1 MGWVLWHC
9 FFFGSDFIAAIAGVT
24 GIRSS
29 LVIHQTPAITQE
41 CVLGRN
47 RWASRLGLCGFR
59 TRPLLFLF
67 SSTASGGW
75 ECAPSKLSLRI
86 VRVCWP
92 GDSLGSP
99 LIGLC
104 QQPWLSPASATASAA
119 QRLCWKQPGV
129 ILQHC
134 SCFWQ
139 RWQLR
144 QAARWL
150 EIMKGTAGHWMN
162 MGVLCKGLGTDVGI
176 SEDQA
181 YAELVCKERPNQ
193 SWPEPSDGNRR
204 DSFLELLSCALRYIG
219 YAAKS
224 MHGSYMSK
232 TSSQQKP
239 SPRKPRHW
247 DS

>member
-1 MGWVLWHC
+1 MDWVLWHC
-9 FFFGSDFIAAIAGVT
+9 FFGNDFIAARAGVT

-29 LVIHQTPAITQE
+29 LVIHQTSAITQE

-47 RWASRLGLCGFR
+47 RWASRLGLCGFAR
-59 TRPLLFLF
+59 VPCSFSLAPQPLEAENVPLQ
-67 SSTASGGW
+67 SSA
-75 ECAPSKLSLRI
+75 LRI

-104 QQPWLSPASATASAA
+104 QQPWLSHSLSRSAPLLETAQGDPSALQLLPAAVTVEAGSKVTGNNERDSWALNEHGGPV
-119 QRLCWKQPGV
+119 QRSRHRCGNFRRPSLCR
-129 ILQHC
+129 ISLQRT
-134 SCFWQ
+134 SKPVVT
-139 RWQLR
+139 RTLSR
-144 QAARWL
+144 
-150 EIMKGTAGHWMN
+150 
-162 MGVLCKGLGTDVGI
+162 
-176 SEDQA
+176 
-181 YAELVCKERPNQ
+181 
-193 SWPEPSDGNRR
+193 DGR